1 MLPEL
6 LTSSCLVQRRT
17 GILQKSLWKQEYI
30 QRASREKSSK
40 AAAENIFSFSDGM
53 NLVMI
58 YSLFKVGRGRRS
70 ARLNRFSTNLQPVE
84 RVALNPPV
92 CWKVACFG
100 REDVRKRGHRCSG
113 TSAREEERGHWA
125 AAGWDSHVT
134 SLHCKLLLLWIDLK
148 DIPQSGWQSK
158 SVWSSY

>member
-84 RVALNPPV
+84 RVALNLPV
-92 CWKVACFG
+92 C
-100 REDVRKRGHRCSG
+100 
-113 TSAREEERGHWA
+113 
-125 AAGWDSHVT
+125 
-134 SLHCKLLLLWIDLK
+134 
-148 DIPQSGWQSK
+148 
-158 SVWSSY
+158 